1 MSDELSQEELMKELA
16 ARMKE
21 IEDTKAQL
29 WESGKYEPMME
40 GEYWDCQ
47 IVMRQTEKGEN
58 ADISDLLQKKHDGLI
73 AAQQQIHKV
82 AEKE

>member
-1 MSDELSQEELMKELA
+1 MSDELSTEELIKELA

-21 IEDTKAQL
+21 IEATKAQL
-29 WESGKYEPMME
+29 WDSGKYEPMME

-47 IVMRQTEKGEN
+47 IVMRQTEQGEN
-58 ADISDLLQKKHDGLI
+58 ADVSDLLQKKHDGLI